1 MILEESE
8 VLMAE
13 GFILLLSIVL
23 MRACTQENIFFFILL
38 FKYLKM

>member
-23 MRACTQENIFFFILL
+23 MRVHVHKKTFSFLHCC
-38 FKYLKM
+38 LKM